1 MAERLAHRVTILGAE
16 ARLVRELKATLQR
29 PEGPP
34 RFAVVSQSSLQG
46 LDPCECELLIVDFDG
61 QVNQSLELLTQCRAL
76 YPHLPALV
84 LVEHGDTP
92 TAVAAMKAGA
102 ADCLEKPLAPERLW
116 STLTTL
122 LGHGQ
127 AADPRPYGALTRAE
141 VRVLHL
147 LLAGKTNLEI
157 ATQFHRSRRT
167 IEVHRRNLMRKLGA
181 SHISDLVKQA
191 FRLHLLQGESPDP
204 ASLR

>member
-1 MAERLAHRVTILGAE
+1 
-16 ARLVRELKATLQR
+16 
-29 PEGPP
+29 
-34 RFAVVSQSSLQG
+34 
-46 LDPCECELLIVDFDG
+46 
-61 QVNQSLELLTQCRAL
+61 
-76 YPHLPALV
+76 V

-116 STLTTL
+116 SAVTTL
-122 LGHGQ
+122 LGNGQ
-127 AADPRPYGALTRAE
+127 AADLRPYEALTSAE

-147 LLAGKTNLEI
+147 LLAGRTNVEI
-157 ATQFHRSRRT
+157 AAQFHRSRRT

-191 FRLHLLQGESPDP
+191 FRMQLIREETTDR